1 MAGNYIIS
9 VDMGGTKILAS
20 VINSREGIIA
30 SLKRPTEVKK
40 NKNTYIKS
48 LAKIINDV
56 VLEAKLKRS
65 QVKAVCLGVPG
76 SLNPVTGVIGLAP
89 NLGLKNFAIKSKLQR
104 LIPYPVLI
112 ENDVNLGA
120 LGIKYFGVGKKA
132 KNMLVVFIGTGIG
145 GAIVINGKLYRGSS
159 YVAGEIGH
167 IIAEEG
173 GPKCGCGNNGCLEA
187 IASRTA
193 IVNKIIAEMKR
204 TKSGILYSYIKSSEK
219 IKSKAIS
226 NAIKS
231 KDRIVIKHITEACNK
246 IGIALASLTNF
257 MNFDTIVLGGG
268 LIEAAGDFML
278 ERISSAMKSNVMNDA
293 GKAVKIMN
301 SKLGDDAAIY
311 GGIALAEEFLGV
323 RV

>member
-1 MAGNYIIS
+1 
-9 VDMGGTKILAS
+9 MGGTKILAS

-48 LAKIINDV
+48 LANIINDV

-76 SLNPVTGVIGLAP
+76 SLNPITGVIGLAP

-167 IIAEEG
+167 IVAEEG

-204 TKSGILYSYIKSSEK
+204 TKSGILYSYIKSGEK

-278 ERISSAMKSNVMNDA
+278 ERISSAMKINVMNDA